1 MSNLTF
7 KQIQDQVEAWI
18 VDVNEELFNGMLDS
32 KERMQL
38 ERDLEKLERISG
50 ELHVMNM
57 HSTAFFDRIVRKF

>member
-18 VDVNEELFNGMLDS
+18 VDVNEEIFNGMLS
-32 KERMQL
+32 RTERMQL

-57 HSTAFFDRIVRKF
+57 HSRAFFDRIARRF

>member
-1 MSNLTF
+1 MSNLNF
-7 KQIQDQVEAWI
+7 EQIKNQVEAWI
-18 VDVNEELFNGMLDS
+18 VDVNDELFSGMLDS

>member
-1 MSNLTF
+1 MSNLNF
-7 KQIQDQVEAWI
+7 EQIKNQVEAWI
-18 VDVNEELFNGMLDS
+18 VDVNEELFSGMLDS

-57 HSTAFFDRIVRKF
+57 HSTAFFDRIARKF

>member
-7 KQIQDQVEAWI
+7 KQIQNQVEAWI
-18 VDVNEELFNGMLDS
+18 VDVNEELFSGMLDS

-57 HSTAFFDRIVRKF
+57 HSTAFLDRIVRKF

>member
-57 HSTAFFDRIVRKF
+57 HSTAFFDRIARKF

>member
-57 HSTAFFDRIVRKF
+57 HSRTFFDRIARRF

>member
-18 VDVNEELFNGMLDS
+18 VDVNEELCNGMLDS

>member
-1 MSNLTF
+1 MSNLNF
-7 KQIQDQVEAWI
+7 EQMKNQVEAWI
-18 VDVNEELFNGMLDS
+18 VDVNNELFESTLDS

-57 HSTAFFDRIVRKF
+57 HSTTFFDRIVRKF